1 MGRKLILYMDF
12 KSQVNTLKLPEHVAV
27 IMDGNGRWAQQKGY
41 ERVFG
46 HKNGVGSVR
55 NISEAAAEIGVKYLT
70 LYSFSKENWNRP
82 ENEVNA
88 LMGLLVETINSE
100 MDTLIKNQIR
110 LRIIG
115 DLNSL
120 PKKVTKNLSNAID
133 KTSGN
138 KRMDLI
144 LALSYGSKWEII
156 NAIKQIAEKIKKEK
170 IQPEDIN
177 EDVFSKHLTTAN
189 IPNPELLIR
198 TGGEKR
204 VSNFLLWQI
213 SYTELYFTDVLWPDF
228 QKNHFY
234 EALVEFQNRK
244 RRFGKIKEQIENDI

>member
-1 MGRKLILYMDF
+1 MDF
-12 KSQVNTLKLPEHVAV
+12 KAQVNTSKFPEHVAV

-41 ERVFG
+41 ERVYG
-46 HKNGVGSVR
+46 HKHGVRSVR
-55 NISEAAAEIGVKYLT
+55 NISEAAAEIGIKYLT

-82 ENEVNA
+82 DYEVNA
-88 LMGLLVETINSE
+88 LMSLLVETINSE
-100 MDTLIKNQIR
+100 IDTLIKNQIR

-120 PKKVTKNLSNAID
+120 PENVTKNLWNAID

-138 KRMDLI
+138 NRMDLI
-144 LALSYGSKWEII
+144 LALSYGSRWEII
-156 NAIKQIAEKIKKEK
+156 NAVKQIDEKVKKEEIK
-170 IQPEDIN
+170 PEQIN
-177 EDVFSKHLTTAN
+177 EDVFSNHLTTAN

-204 VSNFLLWQI
+204 ASNFLLWQI

>member
-1 MGRKLILYMDF
+1 MDF

-41 ERVFG
+41 ERVVG

-120 PKKVTKNLSNAID
+120 PKEVTKNLSNAID

-138 KRMDLI
+138 TRMDLI

-156 NAIKQIAEKIKKEK
+156 NAIKQIAEKIKKEDIK
-170 IQPEDIN
+170 PEDIN
-177 EDVFSKHLTTAN
+177 EDVFSNHLTTAN

-228 QKNHFY
+228 QQNHFY

>member
-1 MGRKLILYMDF
+1 MDF
-12 KSQVNTLKLPEHVAV
+12 KARVNTSKLPEHVAV

-41 ERVFG
+41 ERVYG
-46 HKNGVGSVR
+46 HKHGVDSVR

-82 ENEVNA
+82 DYEVNA
-88 LMGLLVETINSE
+88 LMSLLVDTINSE
-100 MDTLIKNQIR
+100 IDTLIKNQIR

-120 PKKVTKNLSNAID
+120 PENVTKNLSNAID
-133 KTSGN
+133 KTSDN
-138 KRMDLI
+138 TRMDLI

-156 NAIKQIAEKIKKEK
+156 NAVKQIAEKINKEEIK
-170 IQPEDIN
+170 PENIN
-177 EDVFSKHLTTAN
+177 ENVFSNHLTTAN
-189 IPNPELLIR
+189 IPNPGLLIR

-204 VSNFLLWQI
+204 ISNFLLWQI

>member
-1 MGRKLILYMDF
+1 MGRKIILYMDF

-41 ERVFG
+41 ERVVG

-120 PKKVTKNLSNAID
+120 PKEVTKNLSNAID

-138 KRMDLI
+138 TRMDLI

-156 NAIKQIAEKIKKEK
+156 NAIKQIAEKIKKEDIK
-170 IQPEDIN
+170 PEDIN
-177 EDVFSKHLTTAN
+177 EDVFSNHLTTAN

-228 QKNHFY
+228 QQNHFY

>member
-1 MGRKLILYMDF
+1 LGRKIILYMDF
-12 KSQVNTLKLPEHVAV
+12 KARVNTSKLPEHVAV

-41 ERVFG
+41 ERVYG
-46 HKNGVGSVR
+46 HKHGVDSVR

-82 ENEVNA
+82 DYEVNA
-88 LMGLLVETINSE
+88 LMSLLVDTINSE
-100 MDTLIKNQIR
+100 IDTLIKNQIR

-120 PKKVTKNLSNAID
+120 PENVTKNLSNAID
-133 KTSGN
+133 KTSDN
-138 KRMDLI
+138 TRMDLI

-156 NAIKQIAEKIKKEK
+156 NAVKQIAEKINKEEIK
-170 IQPEDIN
+170 PENIN
-177 EDVFSKHLTTAN
+177 ENVFSNHLTTAN
-189 IPNPELLIR
+189 IPNPGLLIR

-204 VSNFLLWQI
+204 ISNFLLWQI

>member
-1 MGRKLILYMDF
+1 MDF
-12 KSQVNTLKLPEHVAV
+12 KARVNTSKLPEHVAV

-41 ERVFG
+41 ERVYG
-46 HKNGVGSVR
+46 HQHGVGSVR

-82 ENEVNA
+82 EYEVNA
-88 LMGLLVETINSE
+88 LMSLLVDTINSE
-100 MDTLIKNQIR
+100 IDTLIKNQIR

-115 DLNSL
+115 DLHSL
-120 PKKVTKNLSNAID
+120 PENVTKNLSNAID

-138 KRMDLI
+138 TRMDLI

-156 NAIKQIAEKIKKEK
+156 NAVKQIAEKVKKEEIK
-170 IQPEDIN
+170 PENIN
-177 EDVFSKHLTTAN
+177 EDVFSNYLTTAN

-204 VSNFLLWQI
+204 ISNFLLWQI

-244 RRFGKIKEQIENDI
+244 RRFGKIKEQTENDI